1 MFPFSYQG
9 LRVSELPADT
19 EIAAVAANRCKR
31 PLRLWMFRLVGF
43 LCGGVSCLFL
53 VTACSSDSSANAE
66 LGMLQA
72 GVAVAGARA
81 PDFRL
86 KDLNLEPARLS
97 DFRGKPVVV
106 NFFASWCGPCLVELP
121 LLQAAHLNA
130 TDRGYAIFGV
140 ATQDS
145 RGAIEV
151 LADDM
156 KLTFP
161 IVIDG
166 DNSVTRA
173 YQVIGPPY
181 TFFIDANGTVIDVIP
196 GAMKQDRLD
205 QLLDKLLNPT
215 DADS

>member
-1 MFPFSYQG
+1 M
-9 LRVSELPADT
+9 
-19 EIAAVAANRCKR
+19 N
-31 PLRLWMFRLVGF
+31 
-43 LCGGVSCLFL
+43 
-53 VTACSSDSSANAE
+53 TAFMLSDSDTRPARSAIGRLFWVWCLVLATTLTSE
-66 LGMLQA
+66 MSVSADQGMLE
-72 GVAVAGARA
+72 GRTAVAGDRA
-81 PDFRL
+81 PDFL
-86 KDLNLEPARLS
+86 LNNLDREPVRLS
-97 DFRGKPVVV
+97 DFRGTPVVL
-106 NFFASWCGPCLVELP
+106 NFFASWCGPCLTELP
-121 LLQAAHLNA
+121 LLQAAYLNA
-130 TDRGYAIFGV
+130 NLGYVVFGV

-173 YQVIGPPY
+173 YRVIGPPY

-196 GAMKQDRLD
+196 GALKQEKLD
-205 QLLDKLLNPT
+205 QLLDKLLNAA

>member
-1 MFPFSYQG
+1 VPATMNTAFMLSDSDTRPARSAIGRLFWVWCLVLATTLTSEMS
-9 LRVSELPADT
+9 VSADLGML
-19 EIAAVAANRCKR
+19 ESRAAVA
-31 PLRLWMFRLVGF
+31 G
-43 LCGGVSCLFL
+43 
-53 VTACSSDSSANAE
+53 D
-66 LGMLQA
+66 
-72 GVAVAGARA
+72 RA
-81 PDFRL
+81 PDFL
-86 KDLNLEPARLS
+86 LNDLGLTPVRLS
-97 DFRGKPVVV
+97 DFRGTPVVL
-106 NFFASWCGPCLVELP
+106 NFFASWCGPCLTELP

-130 TDRGYAIFGV
+130 NLGYVVFGV

-173 YQVIGPPY
+173 YRVIGPPY

-196 GAMKQDRLD
+196 GALKQEKLD
-205 QLLDKLLNPT
+205 QLLDKLLNTTGT
-215 DADS
+215 DS

>member
-9 LRVSELPADT
+9 LRVSKHPADM

-66 LGMLQA
+66 LGMLQV
-72 GVAVAGARA
+72 GVAVTGARA

-86 KDLNLEPARLS
+86 KDLDLERVRLS
-97 DFRGKPVVV
+97 DFRGTPVVL
-106 NFFASWCGPCLVELP
+106 NFFASWCGPCLTELP
-121 LLQAAHLNA
+121 LLQAAYLRANL
-130 TDRGYAIFGV
+130 GYVVFGV

-173 YQVIGPPY
+173 YRVIGPPY

-196 GAMKQDRLD
+196 GAMKQETLD
-205 QLLDKLLNPT
+205 QHLDKLLNAT

>member
-1 MFPFSYQG
+1 MQKSTPNPVIG
-9 LRVSELPADT
+9 
-19 EIAAVAANRCKR
+19 I
-31 PLRLWMFRLVGF
+31 
-43 LCGGVSCLFL
+43 LCTGISCLFV
-53 VTACSSDSSANAE
+53 VTACSPDPAANAE
-66 LGMLQA
+66 LGMLQS

-81 PDFRL
+81 PDFLL
-86 KDLNLEPARLS
+86 KNLDLEPVRLS
-97 DFRGKPVVV
+97 DFRGTPVVV

-130 TDRGYAIFGV
+130 TDHGYVIFGV

-145 RGAIEV
+145 RGAVEV

-196 GAMKQDRLD
+196 GAMKQDTLD
-205 QLLDKLLNPT
+205 QHLDKLLNT
-215 DADS
+215 ADADS

>member
-1 MFPFSYQG
+1 MTHSDTNNFHMPSTMTTAFIPSD
-9 LRVSELPADT
+9 SEASPAHSA
-19 EIAAVAANRCKR
+19 IR
-31 PLRLWMFRLVGF
+31 RLF
-43 LCGGVSCLFL
+43 CVSCLVFATTL
-53 VTACSSDSSANAE
+53 ISGISASAD
-66 LGMLQA
+66 LGLLESRAAAA
-72 GVAVAGARA
+72 GDKA
-81 PDFRL
+81 PDFL
-86 KDLNLEPARLS
+86 LNNLDRKPVRLS
-97 DFRGKPVVV
+97 DFRGTPVVL
-106 NFFASWCGPCLVELP
+106 NFFASWCGPCLTELP

-130 TDRGYAIFGV
+130 NHAYAVFGI

-151 LADDM
+151 LAQDM

-173 YQVIGPPY
+173 YRVIGPPY

-196 GAMKQDRLD
+196 GAMKEDALD
-205 QLLDKLLNPT
+205 QHLDKLLNTT